1 MTSVAE
7 EPLERQLFRVKRR
20 VTPPS
25 LGISTTQLQS
35 DLFKAIYPR
44 IWTYTMDA
52 YRSRDEHGT
61 EASAC
66 PSLVSHMTPDRDT
79 KNASRASYTILR

>member
-20 VTPPS
+20 VTPLS

-35 DLFKAIYPR
+35 DLFQAIYPP
-44 IWTYTMDA
+44 IWIYTMLTG
-52 YRSRDEHGT
+52 HVT
-61 EASAC
+61 NMEASAC
-66 PSLVSHMTPDRDT
+66 PSLISHTTPDRDT